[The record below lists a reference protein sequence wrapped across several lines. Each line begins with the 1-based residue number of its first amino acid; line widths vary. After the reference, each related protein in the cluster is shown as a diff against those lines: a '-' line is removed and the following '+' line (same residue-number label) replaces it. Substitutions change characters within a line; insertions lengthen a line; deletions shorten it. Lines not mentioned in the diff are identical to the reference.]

1 MPAIL
6 LKCAQRALSTRKHV
20 LKRGCK
26 NTVRL
31 LSSDVSYLTPS
42 PLPTHAGKKTLNG
55 RAVVGLF
62 SVNIT
67 RMWQSATGS
76 HSVKELSL
84 QLHFWEAEIYIY
96 KSSPQRNITV
106 ILPTAFI
113 HNYHFYL
120 HLHFPFCRLFMLGV
134 GTLQHATLE
143 RRHYWDHRAAKEN
156 DSPLLF
162 SRSLL
167 EALIQ
172 QRAPHGP
179 KQLTFPTFLRQPFL
193 NSNTPAPFLCQYKLI
208 SGVIDMWIYFKR
220 KYFKWLRKNR

>member
-1 MPAIL
+1 MA
-6 LKCAQRALSTRKHV
+6 KCNWVTFSERA
-20 LKRGCK
+20 
-26 NTVRL
+26 
-31 LSSDVSYLTPS
+31 
-42 PLPTHAGKKTLNG
+42 
-55 RAVVGLF
+55 
-62 SVNIT
+62 
-67 RMWQSATGS
+67 QSATPLLRGTN
-76 HSVKELSL
+76 
-84 QLHFWEAEIYIY
+84 IYIY

-143 RRHYWDHRAAKEN
+143 RRHYWDQRAAKEN
-156 DSPLLF
+156 DTPLLF

-179 KQLTFPTFLRQPFL
+179 KQLIFPTFLPLLRGFQVLLGDIQPFL
-193 NSNTPAPFLCQYKLI
+193 NSNTPAPFLCQYKFTCINLWCYRH
-208 SGVIDMWIYFKR
+208 VNLF
-220 KYFKWLRKNR
+220 

>member
-6 LKCAQRALSTRKHV
+6 LKCAQRALSRRKHV

-42 PLPTHAGKKTLNG
+42 PLPTHAGEKNFKRPSCCRIILCEYYAYVAKCNWVTFG
-55 RAVVGLF
+55 ERA
-62 SVNIT
+62 
-67 RMWQSATGS
+67 QSATPLLRGRN
-76 HSVKELSL
+76 
-84 QLHFWEAEIYIY
+84 IYIY
-96 KSSPQRNITV
+96 ISSPQRNITV

-156 DSPLLF
+156 DTPLLC

-179 KQLTFPTFLRQPFL
+179 KQLHLPTFLRQPFL
-193 NSNTPAPFLCQYKLI
+193 NSNTPAPFLCQYKFTCINLCCYRH
-208 SGVIDMWIYFKR
+208 VNLF
-220 KYFKWLRKNR
+220 LKNTSND

>member
-1 MPAIL
+1 
-6 LKCAQRALSTRKHV
+6 
-20 LKRGCK
+20 
-26 NTVRL
+26 
-31 LSSDVSYLTPS
+31 
-42 PLPTHAGKKTLNG
+42 
-55 RAVVGLF
+55 
-62 SVNIT
+62 
-67 RMWQSATGS
+67 MWQSATGS

-143 RRHYWDHRAAKEN
+143 RRHYWDHRAAKGN
-156 DSPLLF
+156 DTPLLF

-179 KQLTFPTFLRQPFL
+179 KQLHLPTFLRQPFL
-193 NSNTPAPFLCQYKLI
+193 NSNTPAPFLCQYKFTCINLWCYRHVNLFKKKILQMIKKKQAKKPSVPHVSPKLSEI
-208 SGVIDMWIYFKR
+208 SLVRYIKASAGQ
-220 KYFKWLRKNR
+220 

>member
-1 MPAIL
+1 
-6 LKCAQRALSTRKHV
+6 
-20 LKRGCK
+20 
-26 NTVRL
+26 
-31 LSSDVSYLTPS
+31 
-42 PLPTHAGKKTLNG
+42 
-55 RAVVGLF
+55 
-62 SVNIT
+62 
-67 RMWQSATGS
+67 MWQSATGS

-96 KSSPQRNITV
+96 IYISSPQRNITV

-156 DSPLLF
+156 DTPLLF

-179 KQLTFPTFLRQPFL
+179 KQLFLPTFLRQPFL
-193 NSNTPAPFLCQYKLI
+193 NSNTPAPFLCQYKFTCINLWCYRH
-208 SGVIDMWIYFKR
+208 VNLFIYL
-220 KYFKWLRKNR
+220 KYFKWLRKNRQKNICPPCFSKALRN